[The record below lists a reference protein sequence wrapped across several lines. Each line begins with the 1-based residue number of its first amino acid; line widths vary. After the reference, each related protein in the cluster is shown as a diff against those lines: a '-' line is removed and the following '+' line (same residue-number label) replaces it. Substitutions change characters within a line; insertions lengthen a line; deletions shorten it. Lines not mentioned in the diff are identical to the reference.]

1 MTASKW
7 WDEAAGFFGDF
18 YADGDRSEEGHVAA
32 KKMSIDE
39 RTAREVDGVVRLLS
53 LKPRQRVLDV
63 PCGYG
68 RHAIALASRGYGVVG
83 VDLNE
88 RHLRMARSSA
98 AADGVRI
105 EFVKNDMLTLNVPQK
120 FDACEQYH
128 RMTNR
133 IDGAWAIERNG
144 KTAEKLY
151 SVRVYE
157 VEEFIAM
164 CSEAGFKSCRAYGS
178 WEGDAY
184 ESNSSEEI
192 IFVAKVK

>member
-1 MTASKW
+1 M
-7 WDEAAGFFGDF
+7 
-18 YADGDRSEEGHVAA
+18 
-32 KKMSIDE
+32 
-39 RTAREVDGVVRLLS
+39 
-53 LKPRQRVLDV
+53 
-63 PCGYG
+63 
-68 RHAIALASRGYGVVG
+68 G

-120 FDACEQYH
+120 FDACEQYN

-184 ESNSSEEI
+184 ESSSSEEI
-192 IFVAKVK
+192 ILWRKPNSRTSRASSPERDLKLARLVQTFLDSDVS